1 MARGVTAR
9 PEAQPTTSH
18 GQATGGRPG
27 TMRGEDQATGGP
39 PDTADGAGHA
49 TDDQWHATR
58 RQGRLWLVGAG
69 PGDPDLLTVA
79 ARRLLDEADIV
90 VHDRLVGDAI
100 LATIPPGTPR
110 INVGKTGYAGGADQH
125 EINRR
130 LVDLVRAGHDVV
142 RLKGGDPFV
151 FGRGAEELLALAAEG
166 LDVRVVPGITA
177 GIAAPAAFGIPVTHR
192 GLARSVAFVTG
203 HRESGDAAPPDWDAL
218 ARIDTLVVYRGG
230 RTRSSVARRLIDAGR
245 DAATPVAVIVAATT
259 DQARIAVTDLA
270 GL

>member
-1 MARGVTAR
+1 MAGGVTTR
-9 PEAQPTTSH
+9 P
-18 GQATGGRPG
+18 R
-27 TMRGEDQATGGP
+27 
-39 PDTADGAGHA
+39 
-49 TDDQWHATR
+49 
-58 RQGRLWLVGAG
+58 GRLWLVGAG

-130 LVDLVRAGHDVV
+130 LVDLVRAGHEVV

-166 LDVRVVPGITA
+166 IEVHVVPGITA
-177 GIAAPAAFGIPVTHR
+177 GIAGPAAFGIPVTYR
-192 GLARSVAFVTG
+192 GVASSVAFVTG
-203 HRESGDAAPPDWDAL
+203 HAGCGRRGIAGL
-218 ARIDTLVVYRGG
+218 GRARRGS
-230 RTRSSVARRLIDAGR
+230 TRSSCTWAARRRPASPGGSSR
-245 DAATPVAVIVAATT
+245 PAATRRP
-259 DQARIAVTDLA
+259 RSP
-270 GL
+270 